1 MVDATVPE
9 RGPEPS
15 DDPVIAY
22 LAALEA
28 RRAAPETLPQPD
40 QSGEAL
46 ATGAMVHGSAGEED
60 PPDTEQGAHLT
71 AQLSEQT
78 PGSEENLQLLE
89 DAFVAA
95 AADYGRRHEI
105 GYQGWIEAGVDPA
118 VLERAGIPPE
128 GG

>member
-1 MVDATVPE
+1 MPE
-9 RGPEPS
+9 DKGPEPS
-15 DDPVIAY
+15 DDPVVAY

-28 RRAAPETLPQPD
+28 RRSARGTLPHPD
-40 QSGEAL
+40 QSGPAL
-46 ATGAMVHGSAGEED
+46 AKGEMVHGEED
-60 PPDTEQGAHLT
+60 AEGEQLA

-105 GYQGWIEAGVDPA
+105 DYRGWLEAGVDPA
-118 VLERAGIPPE
+118 VLERAGISPDD
-128 GG
+128 G